1 MDQQHR
7 GFNIIEQEYKSTQT
21 LPVTRTFI
29 ANVFLWMTLA
39 LAVTAVTAY
48 WFASTPELIGSL
60 INLKT
65 GGLSVLGWIVMLA
78 PLGFVL
84 LMSMGFQRLSPAI
97 MTLLFIAF
105 SILMGMSL
113 SFILL
118 VYTGSSVFKTFAV
131 TSAMF
136 GVMAVLGYTTKTD
149 LTKFGSILMMALF
162 GVIIAMVV
170 NMFMHSSTMDYI
182 ISVLGVLIFTGLTA
196 YDVQKLK
203 RIGAGIGVNVQDPDV
218 KKMSI
223 LGALTLYLDFINL
236 FLFLLRF
243 LGNRK

>member
-48 WFASTPELIGSL
+48 WFASTPELIGNL

-78 PLGFVL
+78 PLGFVI

-105 SILMGMSL
+105 SVLMGMSL

>member
-60 INLKT
+60 RNLQT

-105 SILMGMSL
+105 SVLMGMSL

-203 RIGAGIGVNVQDPDV
+203 RIGAGIGVDVQNPDV

>member
-7 GFNIIEQEYKSTQT
+7 EFNIIEQEYKSTRT

-60 INLKT
+60 FNIQT

-105 SILMGMSL
+105 SVLMGMSL

-149 LTKFGSILMMALF
+149 LTKFGSILMMALL
-162 GVIIAMVV
+162 GIIIAMVV
-170 NMFMHSSTMDYI
+170 NMFMHSSSMDYI

-203 RIGAGIGVNVQDPDV
+203 RIGAGAGVDVQDPNV
-218 KKMSI
+218 RKMSI

>member
-1 MDQQHR
+1 
-7 GFNIIEQEYKSTQT
+7 
-21 LPVTRTFI
+21 
-29 ANVFLWMTLA
+29 
-39 LAVTAVTAY
+39 
-48 WFASTPELIGSL
+48 
-60 INLKT
+60 
-65 GGLSVLGWIVMLA
+65 
-78 PLGFVL
+78 
-84 LMSMGFQRLSPAI
+84 
-97 MTLLFIAF
+97 
-105 SILMGMSL
+105 MGMSL

-136 GVMAVLGYTTKTD
+136 GIMAVLGYTTKTD

-170 NMFMHSSTMDYI
+170 NMFMHSSMMEYI

-203 RIGAGIGVNVQDPDV
+203 RIGAGITGLNAQDANVR
-218 KKMSI
+218 KMSI

-243 LGNRK
+243 LGDRK